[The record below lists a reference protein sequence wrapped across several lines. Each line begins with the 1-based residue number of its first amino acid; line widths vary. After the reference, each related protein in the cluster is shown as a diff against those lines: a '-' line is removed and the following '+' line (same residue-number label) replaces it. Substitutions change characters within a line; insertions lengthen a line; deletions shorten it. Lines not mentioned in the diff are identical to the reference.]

1 MQSHMPRFI
10 AKKTETKQVK
20 QFVQGRQ
27 RNKRQNTFLDF
38 FLRREQKSSHRNN
51 TKRAE
56 HQKADNKDTK

>member
-1 MQSHMPRFI
+1 MPRFI

-20 QFVQGRQ
+20 QFVQGCQ

-38 FLRREQKSSHRNN
+38 FLREQKSSHRNN